1 MADAVLVRTIQTRLQ
16 KIVFRP
22 SVCWILACL
31 PCLALTGCSQAIN
44 PMGIRP
50 VITVYVGI
58 PGFAKD
64 DAQNEQFDVSKEII
78 LQKVPRWLEN
88 ADVRLSALP
97 ESKLADLVEERNQ
110 YGLGPDLIVSSELT
124 ARKMR
129 ARKMLKPFEIKKP
142 LPWSERYKIVAGI
155 LSVKQNTY
163 YSLPVF
169 IESQYACGNK
179 TLIQSMPASFAELPS
194 AELKAPFQAVLMRW
208 SEFSYFGSAFGE
220 INQEELKMIFADDYS
235 FDEKIIPNFIEFARN
250 ARGEEN
256 ELLTPEESVKWRVKP
271 SKKYYDRGFGNQR
284 LKDFENGLIGWMPCR
299 NSSIERLD
307 RTMGSDLMVSLLP
320 GVKEGVPAIGNPNV
334 MVVSMGRQ
342 SSRGQ
347 QKYAFEWINQ
357 LIDSSFWLRNNGKF
371 SELSKY
377 LDLEQFELHERAE
390 LELFRDIEAILDAS
404 SHGNILPSTL
414 LRDDRVNMEYHEFF
428 SDFFA
433 SQPKTDEEVIRKYV
447 SLLRSRLSK
456 LPARMDAEVEHQLD
470 PEHVLQDDSGE

>member
-1 MADAVLVRTIQTRLQ
+1 M
-16 KIVFRP
+16 
-22 SVCWILACL
+22 
-31 PCLALTGCSQAIN
+31 N

-64 DAQNEQFDVSKEII
+64 DAQSEQFDVSKEII

-97 ESKLADLVEERNQ
+97 ESNLADLVEERNQ
-110 YGLGPDLIVSSELT
+110 YGLGPDLIVSSEST
-124 ARKMR
+124 AREMR

-155 LSVKQNTY
+155 LSIEKNTY
-163 YSLPVF
+163 YSFPVF

-194 AELKAPFQAVLMRW
+194 AELKAPFQAVLVAM
-208 SEFSYFGSAFGE
+208 SESFLAKNVFGGIDRE
-220 INQEELKMIFADDYS
+220 VLKMIFADDYS
-235 FDEKIIPNFIEFARN
+235 FDEKLFPNFIEYLSSLRAEGN
-250 ARGEEN
+250 K
-256 ELLTPEESVKWRVKP
+256 LLTPEENLKWAVKP
-271 SKKYYDRGFGNQR
+271 QKTYYDFGLGNQR
-284 LKDFENGLIGWMPCR
+284 LKDFEDGLIGWTPCR
-299 NSSIERLD
+299 NSSIVRLD

-347 QKYAFEWINQ
+347 QKYAFEWINE
-357 LIDSSFWLRNNGKF
+357 LIDSPLLRNNGKF
-371 SELSKY
+371 SDLSKY

-390 LELFRDIEAILDAS
+390 LELFRDIKGILDSS

-414 LRDDRVNMEYHEFF
+414 LRDVRVNVEFDELMH
-428 SDFFA
+428 DFFA

-447 SLLRSRLSK
+447 SLLRGYLSK
-456 LPARMDAEVEHQLD
+456 LPARMDAEVEHSLD
-470 PEHVLQDDSGE
+470 PGQVLQDDSGD